1 MLDIWNTK
9 EGLFDELLDIG
20 VPCTIAED
28 DRHFVVAVR
37 LRKDGHNQ
45 DMLVRF
51 GVMAETG
58 RPD

>member
-9 EGLFDELLDIG
+9 EGLFDELLDID

-28 DRHFVVAVR
+28 DQHFVVAVR
-37 LRKDGHNQ
+37 LRKDGHNR